1 MYAYEFLIYHLEVLG
16 RPAKIKPWS
25 NEQPSIMSL
34 EEIDYLF
41 QNNTKSIYKLNYNTL
56 PEDF

>member
-16 RPAKIKPWS
+16 RPVMYQQWL
-25 NEQPSIMSL
+25 NDQPSIMTL
-34 EEIDYLF
+34 AEIDYLF
-41 QNNTKSIYKLNYNTL
+41 HNNTKTIYKLDYNTL